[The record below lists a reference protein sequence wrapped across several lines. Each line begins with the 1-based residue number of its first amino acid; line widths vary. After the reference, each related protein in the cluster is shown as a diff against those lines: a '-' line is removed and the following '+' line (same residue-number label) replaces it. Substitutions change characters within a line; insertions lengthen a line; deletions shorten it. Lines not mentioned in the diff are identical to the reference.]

1 MRCFPIA
8 TAGITSQ
15 IGGEVSQLRSG
26 GLVQGKQFTP
36 TLSTSTRAPSHP
48 TTDLEPAMSMTNVST
63 EQDESSSEQPVALHS
78 YYAADRDGNGTW
90 KMRSKPAA
98 QRRAAR
104 LSFKSGTARMA
115 VSSQL
120 SSQSFISL
128 IRFLRACS
136 ALSDAA
142 QRAPPSIHHDG
153 GSAEFCT
160 HHRPLI
166 SSLVLGMSACARGA
180 RRAG

>member
-1 MRCFPIA
+1 MAR
-8 TAGITSQ
+8 
-15 IGGEVSQLRSG
+15 RS
-26 GLVQGKQFTP
+26 
-36 TLSTSTRAPSHP
+36 
-48 TTDLEPAMSMTNVST
+48 MSDVII
-63 EQDESSSEQPVALHS
+63 ALHS

-153 GSAEFCT
+153 GSAEFCLIICRGT
-160 HHRPLI
+160 STCCGGYALVTSAGLRPQDR
-166 SSLVLGMSACARGA
+166 VDEKAARGA
-180 RRAG
+180 HLQRSKLTPNDSHDAPARCARSGIYHRPQAKYTAVA